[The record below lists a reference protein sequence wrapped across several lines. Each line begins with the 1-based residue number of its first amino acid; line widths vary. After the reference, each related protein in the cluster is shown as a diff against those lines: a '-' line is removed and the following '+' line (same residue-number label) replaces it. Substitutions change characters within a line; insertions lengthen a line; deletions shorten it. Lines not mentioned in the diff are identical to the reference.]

1 MSGELK
7 KDGVTATMDA
17 TGYGESK
24 PVAPNE
30 NADGSDN
37 PAGRALNP
45 PRRDFHPRF
54 LVP

>member
-1 MSGELK
+1 MSAELK
-7 KDGVTATMDA
+7 KDGVSSTLDA

-37 PAGRALNP
+37 PSGRALN
-45 PRRDFHPRF
+45 RRVEIF
-54 LVP
+54 LRDPAQQ